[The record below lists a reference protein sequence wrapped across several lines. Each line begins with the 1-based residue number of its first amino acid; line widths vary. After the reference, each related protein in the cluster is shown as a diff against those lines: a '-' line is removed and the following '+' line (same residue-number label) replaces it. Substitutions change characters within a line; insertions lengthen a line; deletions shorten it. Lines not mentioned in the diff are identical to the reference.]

1 MSGAIVPIT
10 AAVIAAQRKEQRR
23 EEEQMTGYNKEDMN
37 GWEFKI
43 VRSNFGTFRNPQAVR
58 KLCEEEAVAGWEM
71 LEKFDDH
78 RIRFKRRVEKRSMDP
93 HLGTDPYRTGIGAG
107 TNSLFLIIIGLI
119 FVLGGLAAL
128 FFMNS

>member
-1 MSGAIVPIT
+1 
-10 AAVIAAQRKEQRR
+10 
-23 EEEQMTGYNKEDMN
+23 MTGYNKDDMN

-78 RIRFKRRVEKRSMDP
+78 RIRFKRRVEKRSMGA
-93 HLGTDPYRTGIGAG
+93 HLATDPYRTGFGAG
-107 TNSLFLIIIGLI
+107 SNSLFIIVGTLLLL
-119 FVLGGLAAL
+119 VAGLAMFL
-128 FFMNS
+128 FFVNY